1 MIFNRALAAAVAV
14 TLSYGAASAAD
25 LAAIGNANFT
35 QSVGQI
41 RATFEAQGYRCE
53 RLGIMDPDD
62 GRIDE
67 TGCALWKDEFS
78 FPDADTLSMWTMRYQ
93 KDHEMLIVVFGEQ
106 QGEDRVLM
114 IGQATFFEDATIE
127 MSSSDFLQD
136 TLSVFSEVTPTFGT
150 FDASEDTL
158 DLCILMTKEASVL
171 TPAELPVS
179 ALEESQSF
187 LGSQISPAA
196 ILCERWM
203 NQKRDAVAEFAQSDA
218 GPAYARKVLYYAQ
231 DGKAQQ
237 YMDLLWDVQAVVDWH
252 QKPLLAEG
260 KSPS

>member
-1 MIFNRALAAAVAV
+1 MIFKRSLAAAVALI
-14 TLSYGAASAAD
+14 LSHAAAA
-25 LAAIGNANFT
+25 AAGRATIGKANGT

-78 FPDADTLSMWTMRYQ
+78 FPDADTRLMWTMRYE

-106 QGEDRVLM
+106 QDDERVLM
-114 IGQATFFEDATIE
+114 IGQATFFEDATTE
-127 MSSSDFLQD
+127 MSSSNFLED
-136 TLSVFSEVTPTFGT
+136 TLSVFSGVTPTFGT
-150 FDASEDTL
+150 FDASEAEL
-158 DLCILMTKEASVL
+158 DLCLLMTKEAAVL
-171 TPAELPVS
+171 PPADLPVS
-179 ALEESQSF
+179 ALEESESF

-203 NQKRDAVAEFAQSDA
+203 NQKRDAVVDFVHSDA

-237 YMDLLWDVQAVVDWH
+237 YMDMLWDVQAVVDWN
-252 QKPLLAEG
+252 QGPLRAEG
-260 KSPS
+260 K

>member
-1 MIFNRALAAAVAV
+1 MIFNRVLAV
-14 TLSYGAASAAD
+14 TVALILSHSAASAAD
-25 LAAIGNANFT
+25 LTTIGGANFS
-35 QSVGQI
+35 QSAAQI
-41 RATFEAQGYRCE
+41 RATFEAEGYRCE
-53 RLGIMDPDD
+53 RMGVMDPDD
-62 GRIDE
+62 GKIDE
-67 TGCALWKDEFS
+67 KGCALWKDKFS
-78 FPDADTLSMWTMRYQ
+78 FPDAETLSMWTMRYQ

-127 MSSSDFLQD
+127 MSSSEFLGD
-136 TLSVFSEVTPTFGT
+136 TLSVFSEITPTFGT

-158 DLCILMTKEASVL
+158 DLCILMTKEATVL
-171 TPAELPVS
+171 TPAELPLS

-203 NQKRDAVAEFAQSDA
+203 NQKRDAVLDFVHSDA

-237 YMDLLWDVQAVVDWH
+237 YMDMLWDVQAVVDWH
-252 QKPLLAEG
+252 Q
-260 KSPS
+260 